1 MSSISNNPGL
11 DPAALRLGL
20 DQVAF
25 DDPRQRGAG
34 EPAEVTDSASVEAV
48 EQLRGPLADP
58 GETVLQLQAW
68 DGVAPRLLQGEPI
81 LEQQLAAQPLAT
93 AADQGVEAVLA
104 ALY

>member
-20 DQVAF
+20 DQVSF
-25 DDPRQRGAG
+25 DDPRQRGA
-34 EPAEVTDSASVEAV
+34 EQPAEVTDAATAEVV
-48 EQLRGPLADP
+48 EQARGPLADP

-68 DGVAPRLLQGEPI
+68 EGVAPRVLHGEPA
-81 LEQQLAAQPLAT
+81 LERQLAAQPLGT